1 MTSPTIPEF
10 HNVIAGRSVP
20 GSGPA
25 RGIVDPTTGERYAE
39 ARDSTDVDVDTAC
52 RAAAEAL
59 PGWRSTTPSERSRA
73 LLSAADVLEAHAE
86 ELTRIEVADTGKPY
100 GATLEDELP
109 PIVDQVRFFA
119 GAARLLGGMASGEY
133 LEGVTSGIRREP
145 VGVCG
150 QITPWNYP
158 LMMAVWK
165 WAPALAAGN
174 TTVLKPSE
182 QTPAST
188 VRMAEL
194 LADVF
199 PPGVLNVV
207 LGDAATGGALVRHPS
222 VAMVSLTGSTR
233 AGREVARLG
242 AERLARVHLE
252 LGGNAPVVVFADA
265 DPAAT
270 AEAVAGA
277 AYFNAGQDCT
287 AATRVLVERSAHDA
301 LVAALADEAAA
312 AVTGDPYD
320 GDTVFGPLVSADH
333 LAKVVGLLERL
344 PSRAAIAAGGKVVD
358 RPGFFHEAT
367 VVTGVQQD
375 DEIVQEEVFG
385 PVITVQAFDTEEEA
399 LALANGVTQGL
410 TASVWTADAGRAA
423 RLLAGLEFGAVSV
436 NTHAPMTAEM
446 PHGGFRTS
454 GYGKDLSLYGL
465 EDYTRIK
472 HVATAW

>member
-1 MTSPTIPEF
+1 MTSPTTPEF
-10 HNVIAGRSVP
+10 RNLIGGRSMS
-20 GSGPA
+20 GSGPVRA
-25 RGIVDPTTGERYAE
+25 VVDPTTGERYAE
-39 ARDSTDVDVDTAC
+39 ARDSTDDDVDAAC
-52 RAAAEAL
+52 RAATDAL
-59 PGWRSTTPSERSRA
+59 PDWRATTPAERSRA
-73 LLSAADVLEAHAE
+73 LLTAADVLEGHAD
-86 ELTRIEVADTGKPY
+86 ELTRIEVADTGKPF
-100 GATLEDELP
+100 GTTREDELP

-119 GAARLLGGMASGEY
+119 GAARLQGGVASGEY

-165 WAPALAAGN
+165 WAPALAVGN

-199 PPGVLNVV
+199 PAGVLNVV
-207 LGDAATGGALVRHPS
+207 LGGAGTGRALVRHPA

-252 LGGNAPVVVFADA
+252 LGGNAPVVVFGDA
-265 DPAAT
+265 DPVAT

-277 AYFNAGQDCT
+277 AFFNAGQDCT
-287 AATRVLVERSAHDA
+287 AATRVLVERDAHDA

-320 GDTVFGPLVSADH
+320 DDTVFGPLVSADH
-333 LAKVVGLLERL
+333 LAKVVGLLRRL
-344 PSRAAIAAGGKVVD
+344 PARATVVAGGRAVD

-367 VVTGVQQD
+367 VVTGVEQD

-385 PVITVQAFDTEEEA
+385 PVITVQAFDTEAEA
-399 LALANGVTQGL
+399 LALANGVSQGL
-410 TASVWTADAGRAA
+410 TASVWTTDAGRAT
-423 RLLAGLEFGAVSV
+423 RFLAGLEFGAVSV

-454 GYGKDLSLYGL
+454 GYGKDLSVYGL